1 VSFRNRVLLTSLVT
15 LAVGLGALL
24 VAGNLLLDARVH
36 AEISDQLR
44 DDADAQTAALT
55 VADGDVRVREPPN
68 DARLDRRAWVL
79 DGARVIEH
87 PENAPAELEQ
97 QAVALGRSGRTVERD
112 AQGPGDLRLRAQPI
126 RADDGRVVGAV
137 VVAVPTEPLER
148 LQKAVLAGSLVIA
161 ALILLAGGLV
171 QRSAVDRAL
180 EPVARMTESA
190 QEWGA
195 HDLDRRFDLG
205 PPRDE
210 LTGLAATLDGLLAR
224 IAASRRHEQR
234 FAAEA
239 AHELRTPLAG
249 IVGRAELAL
258 ADDGPGADAERRA
271 ALEAVIRQSH
281 RMTEAVETLLAM
293 ARGELSPAQ
302 GSADLAALAREHE
315 DAEVIAP
322 PGLPRAEGEPE
333 VLRRALAPLVDNAR
347 RHAAGRVTLE
357 LSAAGSRVRVAVRD
371 DGPGLD
377 PAVGERAFEPG
388 FSGADAGGAGLG
400 LPLARRLARS
410 CGGDVLAGDG
420 PGGCFVLELPAV
432 RDD

>member
-15 LAVGLGALL
+15 LAAGLGALV
-24 VAGNLLLDARVH
+24 VAGNLLLNERVE
-36 AEISDQLR
+36 AEISNQLR
-44 DDADAQTAALT
+44 GEADAQVAALT
-55 VADGDVRVREPPN
+55 VRDGHVHVRETPN
-68 DARLDRRAWVL
+68 DARLDRRAWVF
-79 DGARVIEH
+79 DGPRVIER
-87 PENAPAELEQ
+87 PENVPAEVE
-97 QAVALGRSGRTVERD
+97 AAAEALGRAARVAERD
-112 AQGPGDLRLRAQPI
+112 ASPGDLRLRAQPVSAPHG
-126 RADDGRVVGAV
+126 RAVGAV

-161 ALILLAGGLV
+161 ALILLAGGLAL
-171 QRSAVDRAL
+171 RTAIDRAL
-180 EPVARMTESA
+180 QPVAQMTERASA
-190 QEWGA
+190 WGA

-234 FAAEA
+234 FASEA

-249 IVGRAELAL
+249 IIGRAELAL
-258 ADDGPGADAERRA
+258 AETGSGADDERRA
-271 ALEAVIRQSH
+271 ALEAVIRQSR
-281 RMTEAVETLLAM
+281 RMSEAVETLLAV
-293 ARGELSPAQ
+293 ARGELSPTE
-302 GSADLAALAREHE
+302 GSADLEALARENE
-315 DAEVIAP
+315 GVEVVAP

-347 RHAAGRVTLE
+347 RHAASRVTLD
-357 LSAAGSRVRVAVRD
+357 LSADGTRVRLAVRD

-377 PAVGERAFEPG
+377 PALAERVFEPG
-388 FSGADAGGAGLG
+388 YSGTGGGSAGLG

-410 CGGDVLAGDG
+410 CGGDVTVGDG
-420 PGGCFVLELPAV
+420 PGGCFVLDLPAL